1 MAAVSDPPPP
11 FAKTYIRDHSFQL
24 LRDLIWIS
32 LLGTLAYTV
41 LSPTDP
47 SLMPQRMV
55 VVVPLILGLLGAWWL
70 IQRQYLR
77 LASVLVI
84 SILWLVLASSAAIGG
99 GLRAP
104 AFAGIPLVVIMAGI
118 LLGRRGA
125 LTISLLSIGTGA
137 LFVHF
142 ADSLPP
148 PPVPHSP
155 LAWFITYA
163 LYLLLA
169 ARMIIQIVSHFHQSM
184 QETDKELSERKAVE
198 QQLRLSEE
206 KFARLFDSTPF
217 PTLIVRLDDNLILNA
232 NAACRGFFEL
242 SSDQIIKQQIEHL
255 DWSELS
261 SRWPTIVDTLRREK
275 TVGEVEFSFCRR
287 DGTTCYARLTAEIV
301 ELQEGLCAV
310 VALQDVTLLRRAN
323 ERLIELAG
331 RQEQLATLAREA
343 LASTDLNAL
352 FAVAAEQIVQT
363 LPMRGVEFI
372 DIDGDGN
379 ITIRNTLG
387 KVPALPVPE
396 SFFRGLTVD
405 HSGWSTLPAPLAER
419 ATDVARHGAV
429 MLIRGHQCLF
439 GALLVYTSTTLDA
452 EAVFFLHSV
461 ANVLA
466 VALERFHAE
475 QERCQIESQMLQ
487 TQKLESLGLLAG
499 GIAHDFNNLLTGIMG
514 HTSLALIDLPP
525 NHELQP
531 HLTAIDQAAQQAAEL
546 CHQLLVYAGRGQRS
560 LEVVDLSTLVREMG
574 NILWLPTNRSHQV
587 TVHYDL
593 DANLPPILVE
603 ASQIRQVVLNLLT
616 NAIEAIGERSGSVTL
631 KTGVVSLNATDLRR
645 LRLMPT
651 ISPGDYVT
659 LTVSDTGIGMEEAT
673 LRRIFD
679 PFFSTKSK
687 GHGLGLAAVQG
698 IVRRHNGAIR
708 VESTPGLGSTF
719 TVYLPVAHQATPVV
733 TTNTTMPIVLHGTA
747 LIVDDDPA
755 IRATLNRILERA
767 GMITTEA
774 ADGRAAL
781 SVLTESALNIDIALV
796 DLAMP
801 GMNGI
806 ELLAVIRRRIP
817 QLPVLLM
824 SGNAGEVTK
833 DNLPLDHY
841 TDFLPKPYRSRDLL
855 EKMSMLLQRVAGI
868 AYPRQLRSR

>member
-1 MAAVSDPPPP
+1 MAAVSDPPSPS
-11 FAKTYIRDHSFQL
+11 AKTYLRDHSIQL

-32 LLGTLAYTV
+32 LIAALAYTIF
-41 LSPTDP
+41 SPIDP

-77 LASVLVI
+77 LASILVI
-84 SILWLVLASSAAIGG
+84 SILWLVLAFSAFISG
-99 GLRAP
+99 GLQAP

-118 LLGRRGA
+118 LLGWCGA
-125 LTISLLSIGTGA
+125 LTIALLSIGTGA
-137 LFVHF
+137 LFVRF
-142 ADSLPP
+142 ADLLPP
-148 PPVPHSP
+148 PPVFHSP
-155 LAWFITYA
+155 LVWFITYT

-169 ARMIIQIVSHFHQSM
+169 TRMISQIVTHFYQSM

-206 KFARLFDSTPF
+206 KFARLFDSAPF
-217 PTLIVRLDDNLILNA
+217 PMLIVRLDDNLILNA
-232 NAACRGFFEL
+232 NAACREFFEL
-242 SSDQIIKQQIEHL
+242 SSDQIIKQHINRL
-255 DWSELS
+255 DWSQLP
-261 SRWPTIVDTLRREK
+261 SRWQAIADTLRQEG
-275 TVGEVEFSFCRR
+275 TVSEVEFSFCRR
-287 DGTTCYARLTAEIV
+287 DGATCYTQLTAEIV

-310 VALQDVTLLRRAN
+310 VAFQDVTPLRRAN
-323 ERLIELAG
+323 ERLIELASQ
-331 RQEQLATLAREA
+331 QEQLATLAREA
-343 LASTDLNAL
+343 LASTDLNTL
-352 FAVAAEQIVQT
+352 FAVAAEQMVQA
-363 LPMRGVEFI
+363 LPISGVEFI
-372 DIDGDGN
+372 DVDIDGN
-379 ITIRNTLG
+379 ITIRNTWG
-387 KVPALPVPE
+387 EVPAQPVPE
-396 SFFRGLTVD
+396 RFFQGLTVD
-405 HSGWSTLPAPLAER
+405 HPGWSNLPAPLAER
-419 ATDVARHGAV
+419 AADVAQHGAV
-429 MLIRGHQCLF
+429 MLIGGHQRLF
-439 GALLVYTSTTLDA
+439 GALLVYTSTALDA
-452 EAVFFLHSV
+452 EAIFFLRSV

-475 QERCQIESQMLQ
+475 QERRQIESQMLQ

-531 HLTAIDQAAQQAAEL
+531 HLAAIDQAAQRAAEL

-560 LEVVDLSTLVREMG
+560 LEVVDLSNLVREMG
-574 NILWLPTNRSHQV
+574 NILRLPTNRSHQV
-587 TVHYDL
+587 AIHYDL
-593 DANLPPILVE
+593 DTNLPPILVE

-631 KTGVVSLNATDLRR
+631 RTGVASLSAADLRR

-651 ISPGDYVT
+651 IPPGDYVT
-659 LTVSDTGIGMEEAT
+659 LTVSDTGIGMDEAT

-679 PFFSTKSK
+679 PFFSTKPK

-719 TVYLPVAHQATPVV
+719 TVYLPAAHQATPVV
-733 TTNTTMPIVLHGTA
+733 TTNATMPIVLRGTA

-767 GMITTEA
+767 GMVTTEA
-774 ADGRAAL
+774 ANGQAAL
-781 SVLTESALNIDIALV
+781 SMLTESALSIDIALV

-801 GMNGI
+801 GMNGL
-806 ELLAVIRRRIP
+806 ELLAAIRRRMP

-855 EKMSMLLQRVAGI
+855 EKMSTLLQRVA
-868 AYPRQLRSR
+868 ALRIHGS